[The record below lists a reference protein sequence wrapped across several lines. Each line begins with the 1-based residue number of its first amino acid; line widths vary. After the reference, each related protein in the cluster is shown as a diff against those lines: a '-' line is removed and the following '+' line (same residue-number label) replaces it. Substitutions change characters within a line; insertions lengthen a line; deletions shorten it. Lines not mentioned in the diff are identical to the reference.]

1 MSLLRF
7 FDEAFEKFA
16 WNLVLMLI
24 FAGIYFISFNKLEE
38 KENKLSPLDSIYF
51 SGISH
56 FTLGYGD
63 ITPKSKLIRMIVVFH
78 ALLVWSIA
86 LVPSQF

>member
-1 MSLLRF
+1 MGILGF
-7 FDEAFEKFA
+7 FDDALEKFL

-24 FAGIYFISFNKLEE
+24 FAGIYFITFDTFEE
-38 KENKLSPLDSIYF
+38 KDNKLSLTDSIYF

-63 ITPKSKLIRMIVVFH
+63 ITPKSKITRMIVVFH